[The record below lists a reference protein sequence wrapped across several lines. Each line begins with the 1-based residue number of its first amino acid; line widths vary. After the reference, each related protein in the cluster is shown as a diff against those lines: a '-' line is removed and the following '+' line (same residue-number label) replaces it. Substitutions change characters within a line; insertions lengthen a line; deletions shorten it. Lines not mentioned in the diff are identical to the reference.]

1 MIVELSPLKFSDRTF
16 YILSNERQCDVWIE
30 AVVFTHLIKV
40 TWRKFHCRQ
49 ISGFTSPPTSGLGTP
64 LIRRGEGNFPRGNW
78 YPSAYYGTGWDNP
91 MMGGVYS
98 RWSGKHTLIYKGRG
112 GMGRAWAA
120 HYMGEESTKLGYI
133 GRCTPPRFPHHGKP
147 WNTHQGSP
155 GTKILRLNMC
165 RFITLSKLAH
175 QMWHNHPFS

>member
-49 ISGFTSPPTSGLGTP
+49 ISGFTSPPTSGLSTP

-112 GMGRAWAA
+112 G
-120 HYMGEESTKLGYI
+120 HGESM
-133 GRCTPPRFPHHGKP
+133 
-147 WNTHQGSP
+147 GSP
-155 GTKILRLNMC
+155 LHGGRINEIGLHREVHSP
-165 RFITLSKLAH
+165 TLPSPWETLKH
-175 QMWHNHPFS
+175 TSRVSWY